1 MEANPLKVNPMKAL
15 IVLLIVTLIAEAV
28 LVHIIYEQER
38 MIRRLEKEKEDIA
51 DACSMYRKDE
61 THIEIR

>member
-1 MEANPLKVNPMKAL
+1 MKAL